1 MLRAL
6 VVVGLALAVAAPGLA
21 KKGPQV
27 KLAQIAPAKVLGS
40 GFHAG
45 ETVRVSFAAPG
56 IHKMRRVTATSAG
69 RISSIYPGVS
79 VDICASW
86 KVTAIGDLGSR
97 ATVRSKTHSCGSP
110 PPFE

>member
-6 VVVGLALAVAAPGLA
+6 LVVGVALAVAAPGLA
-21 KKGPQV
+21 KSGPKI
-27 KLAQIAPAKVLGS
+27 KLAAIAPAKVLGS

-45 ETVRVSFAAPG
+45 EAVRVVFVAPG
-56 IHKMRRVTATSAG
+56 IHKTRQVTATSAG
-69 RISSIYPGVS
+69 RISSVYAGVS

-86 KVTAIGDLGSR
+86 KLTAVGSQGSR
-97 ATVRSKTHSCGSP
+97 ATVRSRAHSCGSP